1 MIFDCVFIFAVYE
14 ITQHNT
20 LIVGVSN
27 DWGGAGGII
36 CFGY

>member
-1 MIFDCVFIFAVYE
+1 MFAVYE